1 MGLKRRAARRT
12 LVGMWRA
19 AWLGLFLTTSVSALG
34 QKPAMWRLEEIA
46 NSQAPAVTLY
56 KGPNRT
62 QVGGLSTS
70 RARLIVEAKTRLEE
84 AAGVAAGL
92 VLVEGSQPNA
102 FSTPTSKIGP
112 LVGLNLGMVELLGDD
127 EDGYAAV
134 LGHEY
139 AHLTLRHRES
149 RMARESLRLLG
160 TTVLAIALA
169 SQGAGHG
176 AADMANFATQAVST
190 TFSREEERDADRA
203 GLRYAAAAGF
213 DPYGAVRVWERMA
226 AGGERTIRFLSS
238 HPASAERV
246 ENMRALAAELAPPAP
261 PVPEVE
267 HAFDGVKIHGVLLAQ
282 STLVVME
289 TPQGARTTLMPG
301 DRLVGCY
308 GRAPQPLTPLTL
320 ASCRSP
326 DGGYAFLVERG
337 AEHLAAVALPPR
349 RE

>member
-1 MGLKRRAARRT
+1 MR
-12 LVGMWRA
+12 RA
-19 AWLGLFLTTSVSALG
+19 AWLALFLSTSAPALA

-62 QVGGLSTS
+62 QVGILSTS
-70 RARLIVEAKTRLEE
+70 RARLIVEAKTRLEQ
-84 AAGVAAGL
+84 AAGVAAAL
-92 VLVEGSQPNA
+92 VLLEGSQPNA
-102 FSTPTSKIGP
+102 FSTPSSKMGP

-127 EDGYAAV
+127 QDGYAAV

-160 TTVLAIALA
+160 TTVLAIALG
-169 SQGAGHG
+169 SQGASHG

-190 TFSREEERDADRA
+190 TFSREEERDADRT
-203 GLRYAAAAGF
+203 GLRYAAAAGY

-226 AGGERTIRFLSS
+226 AGGDRTIRFLSS

-246 ENMRALAAELAPPAP
+246 ENMRALAAELTPAAPA
-261 PVPEVE
+261 VPEVE
-267 HAFDGVKIHGVLLAQ
+267 YAFDGVMIHGVLFAEFQ
-282 STLVVME
+282 STVVVRQ

-308 GRAPQPLTPLTL
+308 GEPPQQLTLGSL
-320 ASCRSP
+320 ASCRSS
-326 DGGYAFLVERG
+326 DGDYAFTVERG
-337 AEHLAAVALPPR
+337 ADHVAAVVLTPR

>member
-1 MGLKRRAARRT
+1 MPDCRADTPSLDMA
-12 LVGMWRA
+12 RA
-19 AWLGLFLTTSVSALG
+19 AWLALLLSASASAFA

-62 QVGGLSTS
+62 PVGVLSTS
-70 RARLIVEAKTRLEE
+70 RARLIVEAKTRLEQ
-84 AAGVAAGL
+84 AAGVTAAL

-102 FSTPTSKIGP
+102 FSTPTSKTGP

-127 EDGYAAV
+127 QDGYAAV

-149 RMARESLRLLG
+149 RVARESLRLLG

-190 TFSREEERDADRA
+190 TFSREEERDADRT

-246 ENMRALAAELAPPAP
+246 ENMRALAAGLAPSPS
-261 PVPEVE
+261 VPELQYTLE
-267 HAFDGVKIHGVLLAQ
+267 GVRIHGVLLAE
-282 STLVVME
+282 SPSALVVME

-301 DRLVGCY
+301 DRLLACY
-308 GRAPQPLTPLTL
+308 GEPPQRLTLGGL
-320 ASCRSP
+320 ASCRSSNG
-326 DGGYAFLVERG
+326 DYAFMVERG
-337 AEHLAAVALPPR
+337 TEHLAAVALAPR